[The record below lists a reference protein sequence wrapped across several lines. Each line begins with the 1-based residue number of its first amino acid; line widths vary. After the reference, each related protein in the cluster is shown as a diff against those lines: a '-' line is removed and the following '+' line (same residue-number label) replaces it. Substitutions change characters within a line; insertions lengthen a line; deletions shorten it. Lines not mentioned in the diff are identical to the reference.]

1 MSVQDYKSKLF
12 GSGAVESKDLRSDFA
27 DEDTARSSEQK
38 NWCDI
43 WKKLKILKT
52 FLRQFEKNK
61 HQKNSV
67 LSLTNDIKK
76 KSIGRGLKI
85 DNYDVER
92 EIDC

>member
-1 MSVQDYKSKLF
+1 MSVQDYKNKLF
-12 GSGAVESKDLRSDFA
+12 GSGAVESKVWRSDVA
-27 DEDTARSSEQK
+27 DEDTAMSSERK

-43 WKKLKILKT
+43 WKILKK

-61 HQKNSV
+61 HKKSYV

-76 KSIGRGLKI
+76 KPIGRGLKI
-85 DNYDVER
+85 DNYDVAR